1 MLRLPCLP
9 SRIIRLIALI
19 IKPFFGKGVAN
30 GRLRVKKLWIFL
42 SYSCPF
48 CSSKQPCL
56 RIVQKYGGARRTA
69 RLFTVYHYIIVQ
81 KSGSARLSAGL
92 FIVTQYIIRLKIR
105 QCQIFARFLEQ
116 TTAFSKAIAVFNA
129 VLSCVF
135 GCTGDLGCLYDP

>member
-1 MLRLPCLP
+1 MLSLPCLP

-30 GRLRVKKLWIFL
+30 GRLRVQKLWIFL

-56 RIVQKYGGARRTA
+56 RIVQKYGDTQRTA

-81 KSGSARLSAGL
+81 KSGSARLSARL

-105 QCQIFARFLEQ
+105 QCQIFARFLER
-116 TTAFSKAIAVFNA
+116 TTAFNTAAAISVAVFSDTPHFQN
-129 VLSCVF
+129 SIINR
-135 GCTGDLGCLYDP
+135 